1 MMQIVDRYLMAYG
14 VTVGRMLMGLLFLF
28 SGVGILMNGVD
39 GLSGMIAI
47 KGLPMPMLLAWLV
60 VIWKIGA
67 GGALMLGYRT
77 KDAALALLV
86 FTAVVIPLYHASLQ
100 DINLFKN
107 LAIIGGLLYV
117 YVYGPGDG
125 WKLKVGEPKQPTMAI

>member
-14 VTVGRMLMGLLFLF
+14 VTAGRMLMGLLFLF
-28 SGVGILMNGVD
+28 SGVGIVMNGVD

-47 KGLPMPMLLAWLV
+47 KGLPVPMLLAWLV

-86 FTAVVIPLYHASLQ
+86 FTVVVTPLYHASLQ